1 MARCYSDAVPKRYPS
16 LPPIWLVSDQRNDAV
31 LERILVRLPRGSG
44 LIFRHYHLA
53 PAERRARFEAL
64 RRFARARGHMVV
76 LAGTPR
82 EAARWRAD
90 GHYCSPAQ
98 AGALGGRTARPA
110 GTRLPPARGNGIEL
124 LTAHS
129 LKEIGRTAK
138 ADAILLSPVF
148 PTRSHPGA
156 PVLGPI
162 RFRLLSQKARA
173 PVIALGGMTARRAAK
188 LGTAWAAI
196 DGLA

>member
-16 LPPIWLVSDQRNDAV
+16 LPPIWLVSDKRNDAV
-31 LERILVRLPRGSG
+31 LERILFSLPRGSG

-64 RRFARARGHMVV
+64 RRFARARGHLVV
-76 LAGTPR
+76 LAGTRR

-90 GHYCSPAQ
+90 GNYCAP
-98 AGALGGRTARPA
+98 AGAPGGRTARHGGP
-110 GTRLPPARGNGIEL
+110 RPPPARGNRIEL

-129 LKEIGRTAK
+129 LKEIGRAAK

-162 RFRLLSQKARA
+162 RFRLLAQKARP
-173 PVIALGGMTARRAAK
+173 PVIALGGMTPRRAAA